1 MAIGVT
7 SDFKIYDE
15 LMHTGYTET
24 LQQFTDAFNQAS
36 NGAISLVSETKLG
49 EYEKEAFYEALSAP
63 ISRQDITSVSAVTDR
78 NLTQDENIRVKLH
91 RKFDPTAVTKK
102 QFKMIGRDP
111 DEFFMV
117 LGAQYAKDAAR
128 EKLNTGLLATRVA
141 LANIST
147 VLNDVT
153 AASVT
158 SITHTNLLRT
168 LGKFGD
174 SSERIVAWV
183 MHSTQFFDLGV
194 QSISDQIET
203 VASSVIQAVNV
214 KGFNR
219 PIIVTDSDS
228 LIATADTP
236 DSYFV
241 LGLTPNAI
249 QLIESESPE
258 FLQDTVSGL
267 EQIVMR
273 YQGEYAYNLGV
284 KGFKWDTANGGANP
298 TAGTLGT
305 ASNWD
310 RAATSDKDL
319 AGVVLKCQ
327 AAS

>member
-1 MAIGVT
+1 MAIGKT

-24 LQQFTDAFNQAS
+24 VQQFTEAFNEAS
-36 NGAISLVSETKLG
+36 NGAIALVSEAKIG
-49 EYEKEAFYEALSAP
+49 EYEKEAFYDALSAP
-63 ISRQDITSVSAVTDR
+63 ISRQDITSVSAQTDR

-91 RKFDPTAVTKK
+91 RKFDSTAVTKK

-111 DEFFMV
+111 GEFFMV
-117 LGAQYAKDAAR
+117 LGEQYAKDAAR
-128 EKLNTGLLATRVA
+128 EKLDTGLAAARAA
-141 LANIST
+141 LANTSNL
-147 VLNDVT
+147 LNDIT
-153 AASVT
+153 GASVT

-174 SSERIVAWV
+174 ASDRIVAWV

-194 QSISDQIET
+194 QSIADQIET
-203 VASSVIQAVNV
+203 VASGVIRSFNV
-214 KGFNR
+214 AGFNR
-219 PIIVTDSDS
+219 PIIVTDSAS

-241 LGLTPNAI
+241 LGLSRNAI
-249 QLIESESPE
+249 QLIESEAPE
-258 FLQDTVSGL
+258 FLQDEVSGL

-284 KGFKWDTANGGANP
+284 KGYKWDTTNGGANP
-298 TAGTLGT
+298 SDSAVATG
-305 ASNWD
+305 SNWD
-310 RAATSDKDL
+310 AAATSDKDK

>member
-1 MAIGVT
+1 MAIGKT

-24 LQQFTDAFNQAS
+24 VQQFTDAFNEGS
-36 NGAISLVSETKLG
+36 NGAIALVSEEKLG

-63 ISRQDITSVSAVTDR
+63 ISRQDITSVAAVTDR

-128 EKLNTGLLATRVA
+128 EKLDTGLLAARVA
-141 LANIST
+141 LANVSA

-153 AASVT
+153 SASIT
-158 SITHTNLLRT
+158 SVTHTNLLRT
-168 LGKFGD
+168 IGKFGD
-174 SSERIVAWV
+174 AHDRIVAFV

-194 QSISDQIET
+194 QAIADQIDT
-203 VASSVIQAVNV
+203 IASGIIQVFNV
-214 KGFNR
+214 PGFGR
-219 PIIVTDSDS
+219 PFIVTDSAS

-241 LGLTPNAI
+241 LGLSRNAI
-249 QLIESESPE
+249 QLIESETPE
-258 FLQDTVSGL
+258 FLQDEVSGL

-284 KGFKWDTANGGANP
+284 KGFKWDTANGAGNP
-298 TAGTLGT
+298 DATALAT

-310 RAATSDKDL
+310 RSMTSDKDL